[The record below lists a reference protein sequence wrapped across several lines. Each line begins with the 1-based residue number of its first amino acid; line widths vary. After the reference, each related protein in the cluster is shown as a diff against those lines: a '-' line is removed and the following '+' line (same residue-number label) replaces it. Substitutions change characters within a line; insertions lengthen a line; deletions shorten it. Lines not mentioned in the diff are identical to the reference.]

1 MPPAGRGL
9 PAVEAHVRCHG
20 AAVLAE
26 DPEKPE
32 EETHGGA
39 AGGAAW
45 LLPDA
50 SKVSDSELQLQRDP
64 EHGF

>member
-1 MPPAGRGL
+1 M
-9 PAVEAHVRCHG
+9 
-20 AAVLAE
+20 LAQ

-32 EETHGGA
+32 EEIQGGA
-39 AGGAAW
+39 ARDAAW
-45 LLPDA
+45 LPPDT